1 VPCNDGMPPHMDL
14 TDVLLAR
21 YVTGECSGGEL
32 QEVEALLARQPSLR
46 LRVDELRQLLDLAP
60 DPSSWDVDA
69 IWSNIRARTV
79 GNTRPRVQGSSPARR
94 VEPTPR
100 RRSRYAVA
108 AMLVVMAGASA
119 VFARSRHRTA
129 NPEAKPAPGTYS
141 TSRGQYATIRL
152 VDGTEVTLGP
162 ESRLVIDAGPAKGS
176 RELSLQ
182 GEAIFHVRHDAAH
195 PFRVRAHGARIE
207 DIGTTFDVRAY
218 QDEAAVTV
226 AVVEGSVVIG
236 RERGETEAR
245 QARDTEATTLRSG
258 DVGTFN
264 ERGQLS
270 ARRSA
275 GASSYLAWASG
286 RLSFVDR
293 PLPDVLRTIGRW
305 YDLDLRVPDS
315 RLARRL
321 VTAEFS
327 RQSPSEMIDALAI
340 AVDATVERVGGVVT
354 LKPR

>member
-1 VPCNDGMPPHMDL
+1 MDP

-21 YVTGECSGGEL
+21 YVAGECGRAEL

-46 LRVDELRQLLDLAP
+46 LRVDELRKLLDLAP
-60 DPSSWDVDA
+60 DPSPWDVDA

-79 GNTRPRVQGSSPARR
+79 ETIRPRVQGSALTKR
-94 VEPTPR
+94 VEPTPH

-108 AMLVVMAGASA
+108 AMLVVMAGAGA

-129 NPEAKPAPGTYS
+129 DSEPVPALGNYS

-162 ESRLVIDAGPAKGS
+162 ESRLVVEPGPAKGS
-176 RELSLQ
+176 REISLQ

-195 PFRVRAHGARIE
+195 PLRVLAHGAWIE
-207 DIGTTFDVRAY
+207 DIGTRFDVRAY
-218 QDEAAVTV
+218 PDEAAVTV
-226 AVVEGSVVIG
+226 AVVEGSVELG
-236 RERGETEAR
+236 RDRGGTEAR
-245 QARDTEATTLRSG
+245 PARDSERRTLRSG
-258 DVGTFN
+258 DVGTLN

-270 ARRSA
+270 AQRSA
-275 GASSYLAWASG
+275 GASSYLAWATG

-305 YDLDLRVPDS
+305 YDLELRAPDS

-340 AVDATVERVGGVVT
+340 AVDATVERTGGVIT
-354 LKPR
+354 LRPR